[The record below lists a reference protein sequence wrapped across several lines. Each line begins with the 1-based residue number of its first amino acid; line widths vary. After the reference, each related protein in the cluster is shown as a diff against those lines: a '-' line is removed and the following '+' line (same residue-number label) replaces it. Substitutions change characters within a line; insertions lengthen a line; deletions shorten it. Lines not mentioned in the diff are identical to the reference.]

1 MPEQTYNHNPPL
13 SWVTNAEARTL
24 QFHNYQIFD
33 VLRGSG
39 SSIDYHLSIASS
51 DGGAGPIYDITLD
64 YPQAS
69 SSGLSKIQIGDHLIV
84 GDDDDD
90 SEGGS
95 KTWFRYDV
103 TDILGTPTAS
113 TGEFRVKYITDTGEN
128 GATDPSNL
136 VYEYNAYGASDYR
149 NIISRQTNSQFLI

>member
-13 SWVTNAEARTL
+13 SWVTNSEARTL

-39 SSIDYHLSIASS
+39 SNVDYHLSIASS
-51 DGGAGPIYDITLD
+51 DGGGGPIYDITFN
-64 YPQAS
+64 YPQAVS
-69 SSGLSKIQIGDHLIV
+69 NGLTTIQIGDHLII

-103 TDILGTPTAS
+103 TDILGVPTAS
-113 TGEFRVKYITDTGEN
+113 TGEFRVKYITDTGGN
-128 GATDPSNL
+128 GTADPSNL

-149 NIISRQTNSQFLI
+149 NIVSRQTNSQFLI